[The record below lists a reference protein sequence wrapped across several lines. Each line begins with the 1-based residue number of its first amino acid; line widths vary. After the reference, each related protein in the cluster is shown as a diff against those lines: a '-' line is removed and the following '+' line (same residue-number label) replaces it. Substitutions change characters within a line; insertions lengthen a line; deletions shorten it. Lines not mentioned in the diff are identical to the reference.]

1 MMILGIHNVVG
12 KDMVDMGPMEYMVD
26 ICIGYN
32 HHFLVEICTRKSSV
46 NYLKL
51 DSSFYSIYGVGTCDG
66 G

>member
-46 NYLKL
+46 N
-51 DSSFYSIYGVGTCDG
+51 
-66 G
+66 